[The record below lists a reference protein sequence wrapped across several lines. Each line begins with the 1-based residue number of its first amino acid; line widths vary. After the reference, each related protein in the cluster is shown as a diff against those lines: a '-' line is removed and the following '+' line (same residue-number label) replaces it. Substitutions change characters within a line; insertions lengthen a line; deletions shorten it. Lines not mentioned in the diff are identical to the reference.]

1 MSKQNYTIKQN
12 NITSEKLDDKFEN
25 LENIMLSVFRLL
37 KEYDR
42 LVKMAETE
50 MGKIGGE
57 KLDDWWM

>member
-1 MSKQNYTIKQN
+1 MSKQNCTIKQN
-12 NITSEKLDDKFEN
+12 NIISKKLDDEFEN

-42 LVKMAETE
+42 LIEMAETE

>member
-42 LVKMAETE
+42 LVEMAETE

-57 KLDDWWM
+57 KLDD

>member
-1 MSKQNYTIKQN
+1 MSKQNCTIKQN
-12 NITSEKLDDKFEN
+12 NIISKKLDDEFEN

-42 LVKMAETE
+42 LIEMAETE

-57 KLDDWWM
+57 KLDD

>member
-1 MSKQNYTIKQN
+1 MSKQNYTIEQN
-12 NITSEKLDDKFEN
+12 NITSGKLDDEFEN

-42 LVKMAETE
+42 LIEMAETE

>member
-25 LENIMLSVFRLL
+25 VENIVLSVFKLL
-37 KEYDR
+37 REYDR
-42 LVKMAETE
+42 LMETAETE
-50 MGKIGGE
+50 MEKIGGE

>member
-1 MSKQNYTIKQN
+1 MSKQNYTIEQN
-12 NITSEKLDDKFEN
+12 NITSEKLDDEFEN

-42 LVKMAETE
+42 LVEMAEME

-57 KLDDWWM
+57 KLDD

>member
-12 NITSEKLDDKFEN
+12 NITSEKLDDEFEN
-25 LENIMLSVFRLL
+25 LENILLSVFRLL

-42 LVKMAETE
+42 LVEMAETE

-57 KLDDWWM
+57 KLDD

>member
-1 MSKQNYTIKQN
+1 
-12 NITSEKLDDKFEN
+12 
-25 LENIMLSVFRLL
+25 LL

-42 LVKMAETE
+42 LIEMAETE